1 MTFANSMCDLVGQTP
16 IVKINKLTKNLKGNI
31 FAKLENFNPYSSVKD
46 RIGHSMIIDAEKNG
60 LIRTGGTII
69 EPTSGNTGIAL
80 AWVAAV
86 KNYKVILTMPD
97 TMSIERR
104 SLLKALGA
112 KIVLTP
118 GSQGMK
124 GAIQKAKQI
133 KENTD
138 NSIIL
143 SQFENPENP
152 NIHYKTTGPEI
163 WDDLDGNVDIIVAG
177 IGTGG
182 TISGIGKFLKEKN
195 PNCKVIGVEP
205 FDSPVLTGGAPGPH
219 LIQGIGAG
227 FIPKNVNQN
236 IIDEYIAVKNEQA
249 FTASRDL
256 AKHEGIFCGISA
268 GANFFASLEALKKY
282 PGTNIATIIC
292 DTGERYLSTSLFK

>member
-236 IIDEYIAVKNEQA
+236 IIDEYIAVKNEPA